1 MGETSCGSVV
11 MMFLI
16 SFLCLI
22 ATLKTVSVHGLPLS
36 TSNQEYGNNIQLPLR
51 QNLSKIQNDSGLHIN
66 ITSNELSTE
75 AIYTSTVS
83 THLIKTPTTNLPLT
97 HTIGDMLGGF
107 ESKSTDFPNVATTVT
122 NLLGTKKTTLP
133 ILTENYTTASP
144 SASTVVHN
152 HHFNMKILDYILI
165 PVGCLLAIVVLYC
178 VVRQVQKMRRK
189 RRLERELLHQYSY
202 PNSEA
207 DDLEEQNIG
216 DLESIVNTQFVAF
229 SDRSDKSLYE
239 DSPEVNLAFGESSK
253 LVVQEP
259 TPPSPPEELQVATSF
274 NS

>member
-1 MGETSCGSVV
+1 MAETTCGSLI

-22 ATLKTVSVHGLPLS
+22 ATLKTVSVHGLPSS
-36 TSNQEYGNNIQLPLR
+36 TISQDNGNNIQLPLR
-51 QNLSKIQNDSGLHIN
+51 QNLRKFQNDSRLHIN

-75 AIYTSTVS
+75 AIHTST
-83 THLIKTPTTNLPLT
+83 HFIKTPSTNLPGT
-97 HTIGDMLGGF
+97 HTTANMLAGL
-107 ESKSTDFPNVATTVT
+107 ESNSTNFSNVATTVR
-122 NLLGTKKTTLP
+122 NYLLADKKTTLP
-133 ILTENYTTASP
+133 ILTENYTTVLPSP
-144 SASTVVHN
+144 SIVMHK

-165 PVGCLLAIVVLYC
+165 PVGCLLAIVVSYC
-178 VVRQVQKMRRK
+178 MVRQVQKMRRK

-207 DDLEEQNIG
+207 DDMEEQNIG

-259 TPPSPPEELQVATSF
+259 GPPSPEEELQVATTF

>member
-1 MGETSCGSVV
+1 MGEITCASLVV
-11 MMFLI
+11 IFLI
-16 SFLCLI
+16 CFLCLI
-22 ATLKTVSVHGLPLS
+22 STLKTASVHGLPLS
-36 TSNQEYGNNIQLPLR
+36 TSSQDNGNTIQLPLR
-51 QNLSKIQNDSGLHIN
+51 QNLSKIQNDSRLDIN
-66 ITSNELSTE
+66 ITSNELNTE
-75 AIYTSTVS
+75 AIHTSTS
-83 THLIKTPTTNLPLT
+83 FIKTPSTNLPVM
-97 HTIGDMLGGF
+97 HTTGDILGGF
-107 ESKSTDFPNVATTVT
+107 ESNSTNSLNVTTTVR
-122 NLLGTKKTTLP
+122 NLLGSEKKTLP
-133 ILTENYTTASP
+133 FLTENYTTVSP
-144 SASTVVHN
+144 SPSIVMHN
-152 HHFNMKILDYILI
+152 HHFNRKILLYILI
-165 PVGCLLAIVVLYC
+165 PIGCLLAIVVSYC

-207 DDLEEQNIG
+207 DDMEEQNIG

-259 TPPSPPEELQVATSF
+259 SPPSPPEELQVATSF